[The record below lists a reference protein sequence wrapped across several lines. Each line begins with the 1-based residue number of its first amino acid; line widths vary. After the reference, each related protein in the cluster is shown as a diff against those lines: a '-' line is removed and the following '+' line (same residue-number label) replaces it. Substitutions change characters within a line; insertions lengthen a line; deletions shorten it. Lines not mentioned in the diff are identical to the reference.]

1 MNYEESLQYIHS
13 VNWTFC
19 NLGLERITELC
30 EKLGN
35 PQDHLKFIHVA
46 GTNGKGSVCAM
57 LDAVLRRAG
66 YRTGIYTSPYIKEF
80 NERMRVDGQ
89 NIDNE
94 ELAELTTLIRPIADA
109 MEDKPTEFELI
120 TAIAFEYFRRH
131 HCDVVILEV
140 GLGGR
145 LDSTNVIKESLLSV
159 ITGIDF
165 DHTKLL
171 GNTVQEIAAEKAG
184 IIKEGCPCLYGG
196 NSTAAGRI
204 ISLMASQRHAPFYT
218 VDRRKFELRSMTL
231 EGTRFDFGEYQDLN
245 LALLGAHQ
253 LTNVQTVMSALEL
266 LQARGFAV
274 SEEAIRAG
282 LSAVTWP
289 ARFEKLSQ
297 DPLVIY
303 DGAHNPQGV
312 RALVRSLQTYFP
324 DEKVVV
330 LSGVMADKDYGE
342 MVEMLKP
349 VTECAI
355 TVTVPNNPRALDASD
370 YAKIFSRNGI
380 SVVPCRNLHRAVY
393 VALDHCKKNGMP
405 LICLGSL
412 YLYGPLSEEIQGAL
426 QATSK

>member
-1 MNYEESLQYIHS
+1 MNFEEALQYIHS

-57 LDAVLRRAG
+57 LDSVLRHAG

-89 NIDNE
+89 NIDNG
-94 ELAELTTLIRPIADA
+94 ELAELTTLVRPIADA

-131 HCDVVILEV
+131 ACDVVILEV

-145 LDSTNVIKESLLSV
+145 LDSTNVIKESLLSI

-171 GNTVQEIAAEKAG
+171 GNTVQKIAAEKAG
-184 IIKEGCPCLYGG
+184 IIKEGSPCLYGG
-196 NSTAAGRI
+196 KSTAAGRI
-204 ISLMASQRHAPFYT
+204 ISLIASQHHAPFQT
-218 VDRRKFELRSMTL
+218 VDHRKFELHSMTL
-231 EGTRFDFGEYQDLN
+231 ESTCFDYGPYKDLK
-245 LALLGAHQ
+245 LSLLGSHQ

-266 LQARGFAV
+266 LEGRGMTISEDAV
-274 SEEAIRAG
+274 RQG
-282 LSAVTWP
+282 LSSVTWP
-289 ARFEKLSQ
+289 ARFEKLSE
-297 DPLVIY
+297 DPIIIY

-324 DEKVVV
+324 DEKVNI

-355 TVTVPNNPRALDASD
+355 TVTVPDNPRALDADS
-370 YAKIFSRNGI
+370 YASIFSRNKI
-380 SVVPCRNLHRAVY
+380 PVMPYHNLRRAVY
-393 VALDHCKKNGMP
+393 AALDNCRKNGLP

-412 YLYGPLSEEIQGAL
+412 YLYGPLSEEIKAILAHQ
-426 QATSK
+426 